1 MLTGAVLTAAPPVA
15 QAQSKAVQI
24 GYVPCSSAMLFMAIG
39 MANAGT
45 GPGTLRLARNCP
57 YNIPSQLPPIIGNVT
72 LLGGPSTTIQH
83 DPSITGNFRI
93 LDVASTGRLRVQ
105 GIFIRFGN
113 PSGANG
119 GGIQNAGSLVLNFVT
134 LSENIAGTAAVGG
147 NGGGLANL
155 TGARALVAH
164 TVIKSNNS
172 TVATPAL
179 ANTGNGGGIFNQGSL
194 TLFESRLDA
203 NNATGATSV
212 PTTGNGGGINTQPGG
227 TSRIIQST
235 IAENTATNNGG
246 GIFNAGITSLY
257 RTLVVRN
264 RAATGGGV
272 SGTVTIRRSIIRGN
286 TPTDCV
292 PTNPACS

>member
-1 MLTGAVLTAAPPVA
+1 
-15 QAQSKAVQI
+15 
-24 GYVPCSSAMLFMAIG
+24 
-39 MANAGT
+39 
-45 GPGTLRLARNCP
+45 
-57 YNIPSQLPPIIGNVT
+57 
-72 LLGGPSTTIQH
+72 
-83 DPSITGNFRI
+83 
-93 LDVASTGRLRVQ
+93 
-105 GIFIRFGN
+105 
-113 PSGANG
+113 
-119 GGIQNAGSLVLNFVT
+119 
-134 LSENIAGTAAVGG
+134 
-147 NGGGLANL
+147 LANL
-155 TGARALVAH
+155 AGARALVAH